1 MQLGAMG
8 ALKGLS
14 RRLNRGELPPMMYRP
29 PLPEQGDVL
38 RPRMAD
44 MIDPQHELVKLAA
57 RIDWDVF
64 EREGGAMRNEGRPVS
79 R

>member
-1 MQLGAMG
+1 
-8 ALKGLS
+8 
-14 RRLNRGELPPMMYRP
+14 MMYRP